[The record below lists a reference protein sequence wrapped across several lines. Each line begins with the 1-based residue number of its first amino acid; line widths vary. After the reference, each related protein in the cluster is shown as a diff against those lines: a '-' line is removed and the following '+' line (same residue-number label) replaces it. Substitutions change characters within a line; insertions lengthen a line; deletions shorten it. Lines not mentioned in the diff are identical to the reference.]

1 VRTFRVLAGR
11 STLETEVHSSI
22 HPIHAKSSELT
33 GVIEGDFDET
43 GHPRLDSPHRGKV
56 RVTVE
61 SIRSGSRLNDMEMQ
75 RRAEV
80 GRYPTISFEIGRVM
94 SAGDGQYRGSITVT
108 AHGRTRTVQNEFAMR
123 VDGRQLTATGQHTFD
138 MRDFGMQPP
147 RIFSL
152 RVSPEVRVKVR
163 LVAEEA

>member
-1 VRTFRVLAGR
+1 MLAGR
-11 STLETEVHSSI
+11 SSLETEVRSSI
-22 HPIHAKSSELT
+22 HPIHAKSNELT
-33 GVIEGDFDET
+33 GVIEGDFDDT
-43 GHPRLDSPHRGKV
+43 GRPQLDAPHRGRV

-80 GRYPTISFEIGRVM
+80 GRYPTITFEIGGVM

-108 AHGRTRTVQNEFAMR
+108 AHGRTRTVQNDFAMK
-123 VDGRQLTATGQHTFD
+123 VDGKRLTAIGQHTFD

-163 LVAEEA
+163 LEAEEA

>member
-1 VRTFRVLAGR
+1 MLAGR
-11 STLETEVHSSI
+11 SVLETEVRSSI

-33 GVIEGDFDET
+33 GVIEGEFDEW
-43 GHPRLDSPHRGKV
+43 GHPRLDAPHRGRV

-75 RRAEV
+75 RRAEA
-80 GRYPTISFEIGRVM
+80 GRFPTITFEIGRVM
-94 SAGDGQYRGSITVT
+94 SAGDGQYRGAITVT
-108 AHGRTRTVQNEFAMR
+108 AHGRTRTVTNDFAMR
-123 VDGRQLTATGQHTFD
+123 LDGRRLTAIGQHTFD